1 MYMLPAGILGHDN
14 LSRKAAKCMPVLF
27 FGPGSEISGLLRRRD
42 AISGAR
48 RTFMVPS
55 CVLVRRSGALYG
67 LLQIVG
73 QSLNNFRYNPRPSF
87 WPLCHAQ
94 LS

>member
-27 FGPGSEISGLLRRRD
+27 FGPGSEISGLLRWRG
-42 AISGAR
+42 AILGAL
-48 RTFMVPS
+48 RTFMVLC
-55 CVLVRRSGALYG
+55 CVFVRRSGALYG

>member
-14 LSRKAAKCMPVLF
+14 LSRKAAKCMPVHF
-27 FGPGSEISGLLRRRD
+27 YGLRREKS
-42 AISGAR
+42 ALASGEDEVLPAQ
-48 RTFMVPS
+48 RTAMVLLCS
-55 CVLVRRSGALYG
+55 CLHYCGAL
-67 LLQIVG
+67 LVLMQIVG
-73 QSLNNFRYNPRPSF
+73 QSLNDFRYNPRPSF